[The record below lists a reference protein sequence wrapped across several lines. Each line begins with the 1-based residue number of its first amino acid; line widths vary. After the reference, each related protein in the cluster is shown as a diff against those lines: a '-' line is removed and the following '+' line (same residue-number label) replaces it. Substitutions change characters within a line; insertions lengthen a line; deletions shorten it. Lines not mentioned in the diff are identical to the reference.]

1 MSDGPPLLELTGVV
15 KEYQALRPLRLQALR
30 VSAGSIVSVS
40 GIDAAGAEVLVN
52 LLTAA
57 TRPDAGVVRLF
68 GAATDAIED
77 YEGWLK
83 MLDGLGL
90 LTERAVL
97 LPQCSVAQNV
107 ALPLTLEIDP
117 IRAEVLPMVQ
127 ALATEA
133 GIAPSSLDT
142 LVGEASP
149 AVVQRVRLARALALG
164 PRLLIAEHPS
174 APLPREAVVPLARD
188 LGRHHRQPRPRPPG
202 RERRSRVRP
211 GPRRH
216 RADPR
221 SRHRRAHEAGTA
233 GALRPGTIMA

>member
-1 MSDGPPLLELTGVV
+1 MSEGPPLLELTGVV
-15 KEYQALRPLRLQALR
+15 KEYQALRPLRLQSLR

-52 LLTAA
+52 LVTAA
-57 TRPDAGVVRLF
+57 TRPDAGAVRLF

-97 LPQCSVAQNV
+97 LRQCSVAQNV

-142 LVGEASP
+142 LVGEAPP

-188 LGRHHRQPRPRPPG
+188 LAAISASRGLG
-202 RERRSRVRP
+202 LLAVSADREFVRAL
-211 GPRRH
+211 G
-216 RADPR
+216 
-221 SRHRRAHEAGTA
+221 GTA
-233 GALRPGTIMA
+233 LTLNPATGALTRSGLLARFGLGR